1 MISVKFFPTL
11 MIALSLGASVA
22 YAIKGFDNW
31 RMIVYWIA
39 AATLTAV
46 VTY

>member
-1 MISVKFFPTL
+1 MNVKLFPTI
-11 MIALSLGASVA
+11 MIVLSLGASIV
-22 YAIKGFDNW
+22 YAMKGFSNW